1 MGIMADI
8 SHFFALMKYLLD
20 NIDDV
25 ENFCDDFLWRMTH
38 DALGSSPRGMA
49 VVLDMILKT
58 Q

>member
-1 MGIMADI
+1 MADI